1 MEDEPGRDEH
11 MDAQRASDIIQEARN
26 RATRALVIRRP
37 VLFAV
42 WGVAWLAGDGAIWLS
57 VRGQRPY
64 AGPTPAALM
73 TLTFILAAA
82 TVVTVIL
89 VGRAASGVGGL
100 SAARR
105 RLLLLAYLAGF
116 VAVLVLEAAIDH
128 AGASRGVVGVYGAAA
143 PVLLAGVVVAASAA
157 ALLDW
162 PVFGL
167 GCWFL
172 VVGAGSGFAGP
183 VAVWAVSALAGGA
196 ALLLA
201 SALGG
206 RLRRL

>member
-1 MEDEPGRDEH
+1 MEDKQDCDEQ
-11 MDAQRASDIIQEARN
+11 MDAQRASVIVQDARN

-57 VRGQRPY
+57 VRDQRPY

-73 TLTFILAAA
+73 TLVFVLAAA
-82 TVVTVIL
+82 TIVSVIL

-100 SAARR
+100 SALRR
-105 RLLLLAYLAGF
+105 RLLVFAYLAGF
-116 VAVLVLEAAIDH
+116 VAILVLEAAIDH

-162 PVFGL
+162 SVFSL

-196 ALLLA
+196 VLLLTA
-201 SALGG
+201 ALGG
-206 RLRRL
+206 RLRRP

>member
-1 MEDEPGRDEH
+1 MEDEPGSDEQ
-11 MDAQRASDIIQEARN
+11 MDAQRASDILQDARN

-64 AGPTPAALM
+64 AGPTPEALM
-73 TLTFILAAA
+73 TLLFVLAAA
-82 TVVTVIL
+82 TIVSVIL
-89 VGRAASGVGGL
+89 VGRVASGIGGL
-100 SAARR
+100 SALRR
-105 RLLLLAYLAGF
+105 RVLLLAYLAGF
-116 VAVLVLEAAIDH
+116 VAILVLEAAIDH

-143 PVLLAGVVVAASAA
+143 PVLLAGVVVVASAA

-162 PVFGL
+162 SVFGL

-201 SALGG
+201 AALGR

>member
-1 MEDEPGRDEH
+1 MEDEPGRDEQ
-11 MDAQRASDIIQEARN
+11 MDPQHASDIVQDARS

-64 AGPTPAALM
+64 AGPTPGALM
-73 TLTFILAAA
+73 ALTFVFAAA
-82 TVVTVIL
+82 TIVSVIL

-100 SAARR
+100 SALHRR
-105 RLLLLAYLAGF
+105 ILLFAYLAGF
-116 VAVLVLEAAIDH
+116 VAILVLEGAIDH
-128 AGASRGVVGVYGAAA
+128 AGASRGVVGVYGGAA
-143 PVLLAGVVVAASAA
+143 PVLLAGAVVAASAA

-162 PVFGL
+162 SVFGL

-172 VVGAGSGFAGP
+172 IVGAGSGFAGP
-183 VAVWAVSALAGGA
+183 VAVWAVSALGGGV
-196 ALLLA
+196 ALLLMA
-201 SALGG
+201 VLG
-206 RLRRL
+206 RRVRRL